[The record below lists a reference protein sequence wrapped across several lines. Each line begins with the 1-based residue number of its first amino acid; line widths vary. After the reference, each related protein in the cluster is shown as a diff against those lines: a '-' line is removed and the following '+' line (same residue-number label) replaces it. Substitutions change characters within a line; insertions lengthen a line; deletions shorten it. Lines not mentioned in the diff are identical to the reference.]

1 MERLLLVANQ
11 PISDTALHDLVISKV
26 STDGGVVHVVLTARN
41 TQIDSVEAAV
51 HEFAIE
57 RDEPSV
63 PDHAPSE
70 QGSSEQELA
79 NILARLKTAG
89 VHADGEI
96 GDADPLVAIRAAM
109 SQDRYGEVLLCTLK
123 AGASRWF
130 HMDLPHRIMRE
141 FQIEVE
147 WVEANPDPRSEEHH
161 EVHIAMPSVLM
172 KNVGMVHDID
182 W

>member
-11 PISDTALHDLVISKV
+11 PMSDTALHDLVVSKV
-26 STDGGVVHVVLTARN
+26 ATDGGTVHVVLTARD
-41 TQIDSVEAAV
+41 TQIDPEAGTGR
-51 HEFAIE
+51 EFAPGRHE
-57 RDEPSV
+57 RLVTDQG
-63 PDHAPSE
+63 ASE
-70 QGSSEQELA
+70 RELA
-79 NILARLKTAG
+79 DIVDRLVAAG
-89 VHADGEI
+89 VGADGEI
-96 GDADPLVAIRAAM
+96 GNADPLVAIRSAM
-109 SQDRYGEVLLCTLK
+109 SRNRYSEVLLCTLK

-130 HMDLPHRIMRE
+130 HLDLPHRIMRE

-147 WVEANPDPRSEEHH
+147 WVEANPENPHDDEHH